1 MESPHA
7 AHSATLLC
15 SPVDRT
21 IDELSFANPRF
32 SIRWSNRSF
41 SSQLSARSAV
51 EDTSSHVHT
60 FSTPGYPV
68 PGQNRSGK
76 WQRPHAHTRPRAFA
90 LTMTRRRGAYRNRT
104 KTNQAA
110 RQPQHHLVRPSL
122 FTLNT
127 WWILTRSATPSIENS
142 GLAPQGRV
150 LGASTAAPQSPGS
163 ALDRSIAALKGIA
176 DQLATTVQALHAELA
191 GRQPVVISYSAAP
204 STPVSTQTFAAG
216 QRIDNL
222 SNTTITN
229 PTITGGSI
237 TASSIVGTISSA
249 ISSALATIDD
259 LTSNTITATNA
270 SFTNATTTTFY
281 AGALSAGTASITNAS
296 TTDLATANLR
306 VSSLNCAGYA
316 NGGTLTTDG
325 SGNVVCATDDGTSRV
340 GPAAIGLGRIQGL
353 SVYPRFF
360 ASRRMLQ

>member
-1 MESPHA
+1 MQPRGPHDRRIELREPSFF
-7 AHSATLLC
+7 HPLVKSFLL
-15 SPVDRT
+15 VAV
-21 IDELSFANPRF
+21 IGAIGGGGYLV
-32 SIRWSNRSF
+32 
-41 SSQLSARSAV
+41 ARSHLLDPGISGAGAKPLGQV
-51 EDTSSHVHT
+51 AATARSYAAPRIRAHDDATPGSIQEQDQDQPSGPAAAAPSGTSVLVHT
-60 FSTPGYPV
+60 EY
-68 PGQNRSGK
+68 
-76 WQRPHAHTRPRAFA
+76 
-90 LTMTRRRGAYRNRT
+90 
-104 KTNQAA
+104 
-110 RQPQHHLVRPSL
+110 
-122 FTLNT
+122 
-127 WWILTRSATPSIENS
+127 
-142 GLAPQGRV
+142 LAPQGRV